1 MILSFS
7 SYWKV
12 EPQTAKMANISTWTL
27 YNVTVPSQLA
37 AVNITLNAYILISNV
52 LVIMTLKRMGKLTIQ
67 HYYILGLVG
76 SDLTIFVIN
85 TTGPVLGIKREVWIS
100 QALCAVLG
108 ISSAAACSTTALI
121 HTAMS
126 VDRWV
131 SVQFPFKYRTFQN
144 GAKSRLIP

>member
-1 MILSFS
+1 
-7 SYWKV
+7 
-12 EPQTAKMANISTWTL
+12 MANITTWTL
-27 YNVTVPSQLA
+27 YNVTFPSQLA
-37 AVNITLNAYILISNV
+37 AVNITLNTYILISNV

-76 SDLTIFVIN
+76 SDLIVFVIN
-85 TTGPVLGIKREVWIS
+85 TAAAVIEIKREVRIS

-108 ISSAAACSTTALI
+108 ISSAAACITTALI

-131 SVQFPFKYRTFQN
+131 SV
-144 GAKSRLIP
+144 